1 MSDPK
6 SGVFPAVAA
15 RQGTADLLVQALQLA
30 DTLRQALDHEPRAL
44 LVLAA
49 LHLLTHQI
57 ELGARAR
64 MSTEERAVFFRELEA
79 VRRLCQRISVAPG
92 R

>member
-1 MSDPK
+1 MYPAAQASES
-6 SGVFPAVAA
+6 SG
-15 RQGTADLLVQALQLA
+15 DLVVQALRLA
-30 DTLRQALDHEPRAL
+30 RTLEQALEHEPRL
-44 LVLAA
+44 LALAA

-64 MSTEERAVFFRELEA
+64 MSPEQRVVFFRELES